1 MKTLALYCALLALP
15 LSASAQKVQPRLAG
29 DAIKVENMKVER
41 ANNVMIVDMSLDM
54 TDLKMPSNKKYVFT
68 PVVKN
73 SKGEVREMPQLVIN
87 GRKRDI
93 IFQRGAYRQYQD
105 NVSVV
110 RRKNGTAQK
119 AHYQAMLPYEDWM
132 QNCDV
137 EIAQNLCGC
146 NDKTLD
152 QDLVL
157 LKKFRQPM
165 LPYLRPQATNEPKVY
180 NLSGSAFIDF
190 PVNKFELH
198 PNYRRNPVEL
208 QKIIDTIN
216 VVKADKYATITRV
229 EIHGYASPESP
240 YSHNAYLA
248 ENRARTL
255 KNYVR
260 DLVALSDRTFAVTST
275 PEDWAGLRRYVA
287 ESNIENRE
295 AILSIIDDKTLEPDP
310 KEWKI
315 KTQYPKQYRYMLDNW
330 YPALRHS
337 DYVVTATVKSFTDIN
352 EAKEA
357 FKTRPQHLSLNEMFL
372 VAQTY
377 EPGSQEFNNVMETA
391 AQIYPASPVANIN
404 AALSRMETCDL
415 AGARHY
421 LQKAGNG
428 ADALHARGVLAIL
441 EGNNEEAVSLL
452 KQAAQAGSKGAQENL
467 DLLDN

>member
-330 YPALRHS
+330 
-337 DYVVTATVKSFTDIN
+337 
-352 EAKEA
+352 
-357 FKTRPQHLSLNEMFL
+357 
-372 VAQTY
+372 
-377 EPGSQEFNNVMETA
+377 
-391 AQIYPASPVANIN
+391 
-404 AALSRMETCDL
+404 
-415 AGARHY
+415 
-421 LQKAGNG
+421 
-428 ADALHARGVLAIL
+428 
-441 EGNNEEAVSLL
+441 
-452 KQAAQAGSKGAQENL
+452 
-467 DLLDN
+467 